1 MMVFRIISTKK
12 KTSMMMFTPNLKG
25 TQQNHAKSQEN
36 TRVEQCAYTPLK
48 PSSTVKNAA
57 IRGTNTAFTMPRNM
71 PVFQGET
78 TPQNTSHPHSSQHTH
93 IKPQN
98 NKCAHSHKTTG

>member
-1 MMVFRIISTKK
+1 MLRSYGKGHRTHPVMVFRIISTKK

-71 PVFQGET
+71 PVFEGET
-78 TPQNTSHPHSSQHTH
+78 IKHNTPSLIAAHTH
-93 IKPQN
+93 
-98 NKCAHSHKTTG
+98 